1 MNQTSRPWTIQCFH
15 GTAYV
20 DYYMHRHDFHD
31 VVLSYEYDTKE
42 WCSRTRTSLVTIEK
56 DTPFNDGKELSK
68 DMTKKLRAIMENY
81 YESPNKHHTTNA
93 QQKHH
98 RRQ

>member
-1 MNQTSRPWTIQCFH
+1 MNQISRPWTIQCSH

-31 VVLSYEYDTKE
+31 VVLSYEYDRKE
-42 WCSRTRTSLVTIEK
+42 WYSRTRTSLVTIEK

-68 DMTKKLRAIMENY
+68 DMTKKLIKIMRVTFK
-81 YESPNKHHTTNA
+81 S
-93 QQKHH
+93 
-98 RRQ
+98 

>member
-20 DYYMHRHDFHD
+20 TM
-31 VVLSYEYDTKE
+31 
-42 WCSRTRTSLVTIEK
+42 EK

-68 DMTKKLRAIMENY
+68 DMTKKTKSNY
-81 YESPNKHHTTNA
+81 GEHNGYNING
-93 QQKHH
+93 
-98 RRQ
+98 RQSDRSS